1 MIASVFETSTLHLDL
16 PTSPRHERR
25 ANHLATSVPATG
37 SHSGKLGAYHA
48 VLGECSVWVAAS
60 RRLKRQRIPP
70 GKRRSGKVADS
81 GKHLALCGKEL
92 TVAPLPLLSTQTSWI
107 LSEQE

>member
-1 MIASVFETSTLHLDL
+1 MTAGFVAEIA
-16 PTSPRHERR
+16 
-25 ANHLATSVPATG
+25 
-37 SHSGKLGAYHA
+37 
-48 VLGECSVWVAAS
+48 
-60 RRLKRQRIPP
+60 
-70 GKRRSGKVADS
+70 ADR